1 MEWIRFG
8 SLDADIIPYKCSE
21 CGHDIVVDWTK
32 ECLPAKCPKC
42 GKHAIKF
49 NTWETRVASDF
60 EDIAFC
66 NEVEIPTYFEAAI
79 EAVTEERKKQVEKWG
94 ADSDNH
100 PFEWMS
106 ILGEE
111 FGELCEAVNET
122 CFKRGAHP
130 ERGGQDKIIKEASQV
145 AAVAVAII
153 ESAMRQKKT
162 E

>member
-8 SLDADIIPYKCSE
+8 SLDADVIHYKCSE
-21 CGHDIVVDWTK
+21 CGHDIVVDWTR
-32 ECLPAKCPKC
+32 ECLPTECPGCGEKAKIP
-42 GKHAIKF
+42 F
-49 NTWETRVASDF
+49 NAWATREEP
-60 EDIAFC
+60 ED
-66 NEVEIPTYFEAAI
+66 EWQLLLPPHFEAAI
-79 EAVTEERKKQVEKWG
+79 DAVKNERLRQIKKWG

-100 PFEWMS
+100 PFEWIS

-122 CFKRGAHP
+122 YFKRGTHP

-153 ESAMRQKKT
+153 ESAMRQK
-162 E
+162 EIE

>member
-8 SLDADIIPYKCSE
+8 SLDADVIPYKCSE
-21 CGHDIVVDWTK
+21 CGHDIVVDWTR
-32 ECLPAKCPKC
+32 ECLPTECPGCGEKAKIP
-42 GKHAIKF
+42 F
-49 NTWETRVASDF
+49 NAWATREEPEDEWQLLLPPHF
-60 EDIAFC
+60 EDAINAVK
-66 NEVEIPTYFEAAI
+66 NERLRQI
-79 EAVTEERKKQVEKWG
+79 KKWG

-122 CFKRGAHP
+122 YFKRGAHP

-145 AAVAVAII
+145 AAVAVAVI
-153 ESAMRQKKT
+153 ESAMKQKET
-162 E
+162 